1 MKTIKILSIVA
12 LLLGGLA
19 STAAAQDDCATFDR
33 ERGEC
38 SPGTQAPSQ
47 EALLNA
53 IRGGSP
59 TRLMGMLEYGE
70 MLECYECVP
79 ALARRVITD
88 DNSRMRE
95 FSAWWLRRRHLA
107 KNHLFIEF
115 RSILQGDYPA
125 WTSDLGVPQEVMR
138 ARAAEAL
145 GEFLDPNALAPL
157 AEAAM
162 GDAEPIVRDAAVSA
176 LGRLNHP
183 EGNAVLAAALSD
195 SAPEVR
201 RAALSSIV
209 RVNFF
214 REHDALLGTLADD
227 DAVVRR
233 EGALLV
239 GQMRVGAGV
248 DALAGLLRADEDANV
263 RRAAAWSLGMIGD
276 GVARDVLREARAS
289 ESNRMVLDAIEI
301 ALRR

>member
-1 MKTIKILSIVA
+1 MKTINIISIVA

-38 SPGTQAPSQ
+38 SPGTQAPSS

-53 IRGGSP
+53 IRGTAP
-59 TRLMGMLEYGE
+59 TRLMGMLEYAE
-70 MLECYECVP
+70 MLDCYECVP
-79 ALARRVITD
+79 ELAQRVLTD
-88 DNSRMRE
+88 DNARMRE
-95 FSAWWLRRRHLA
+95 FSAWWLRRRAFA

-125 WTSDLGVPQEVMR
+125 WTADLGVSEAVMR

-157 AEAAM
+157 SEAAM
-162 GDAEPIVRDAAVSA
+162 TDSESIVREAAVSA

-183 EGNAVLAAALSD
+183 GGNTVLAAALSD
-195 SAPEVR
+195 STPEVR
-201 RAALSSIV
+201 RAALASII

-214 REHDALLGTLADD
+214 REHDALIGTLADD
-227 DAVVRR
+227 DAIVRR

-239 GQMRVGAGV
+239 GQMRVSAGV

-263 RRAAAWSLGMIGD
+263 RRAAAWALGMIGD
-276 GVARDVLREARAS
+276 GTSRDALREAQAS
-289 ESNRMVLDAIEI
+289 ETEQMVLDAIEI